1 MRGLHAPPFSGAT
14 GRTELTITRPAP
26 TRGALCPA
34 GTESRLNDPRGLL
47 YTARMKHLLL
57 VYSSQSGHTEAL
69 AQAVAAGAAESA
81 DDVELRCLRA
91 DAAGLEDLLWA
102 NGLLIGTPEN
112 FGYLSGLVKDFLD
125 RTYYPAQ
132 SKVTG
137 LPWAM
142 FVSADN
148 DGSGA
153 VRALER
159 IALGYGWS
167 KVAEP
172 VISHGVPDAEA
183 LRQCRELGQAM
194 AAGLGCGIF

>member
-1 MRGLHAPPFSGAT
+1 
-14 GRTELTITRPAP
+14 
-26 TRGALCPA
+26 
-34 GTESRLNDPRGLL
+34 
-47 YTARMKHLLL
+47 MKHLLL
-57 VYSSQSGHTEAL
+57 IYSSQSGHTEAMIN
-69 AQAVAAGAAESA
+69 AARAGATEFA

-91 DAAGLEDLLWA
+91 PQAGLDDLLWA

-112 FGYLSGLVKDFLD
+112 FGYLSGLIKDFLD

-132 SKVTG
+132 GRVNG

-142 FVSADN
+142 LVNADN

-159 IALGYGWS
+159 IALGYGWT

-172 VISHGVPDAEA
+172 VIGHGEPDAKMLARCAEI
-183 LRQCRELGQAM
+183 GQTL
-194 AAGLGCGIF
+194 AAGLAMGLF